1 MGSQGTFGY
10 IIGKKKRFSHVQHD
24 ADLLWQILTR
34 EIYVLMKYYKTI
46 ESLQEA
52 FIKIKVA
59 KGNPKKIEIEKC
71 NIFTDYECDNK
82 TPNDWN
88 CILKY
93 CQSSFINTLEAGYI
107 LTKEEDNGYVFI
119 LDFNKSIAKYY
130 FKDHKNNIT
139 EYQSAT
145 IEEIKSFDDMPT
157 KTYTEI
163 VTEMKTSFDTYYE
176 KYIITKKEIEKVN
189 SIIDD
194 AKRQCAGN
202 IEEKA
207 QRMLDILRWDHKKM
221 NMERR
226 VFYHRL
232 KALDLIEEEKEY
244 KIEKNLKK

>member
-59 KGNPKKIEIEKC
+59 KGNPKKTEIEKC
-71 NIFTDYECDNK
+71 KIFTDYEK

-88 CILKY
+88 CILRH

-107 LTKEEDNGYVFI
+107 LTQEQDYGYVFI
-119 LDFNKSIAKYY
+119 LDFNKGIARYY
-130 FKDHKNNIT
+130 NKDHRNIIS
-139 EYQSAT
+139 EIQSAT
-145 IEEIKSFDDMPT
+145 IEEIETFDDMPI
-157 KTYTEI
+157 KSYTEI
-163 VTEMKTSFDTYYE
+163 VTEMQESFDIYYE
-176 KYIITKKEIEKVN
+176 KYTYTQKEIDKVN
-189 SIIDD
+189 SIIED
-194 AKRQCAGN
+194 AKRQGAGN
-202 IEEKA
+202 IEDKA
-207 QRMLDILRWDHKKM
+207 QRMLDILRWDHKKL

-232 KALDLIEEEKEY
+232 KALDLIEEEK
-244 KIEKNLKK
+244 I